1 MVREWEKVAKR
12 LSSRDGGKRCEFGV
26 SVMKERGRIA
36 DSGVS
41 ATEKS
46 QKCGTV
52 VVQHQK
58 QVKSVERWCFSI
70 VKVNSAEQWC
80 FSIVKVNSAEQ
91 WCFSIVKACLFEVGS
106 SSSSGC
112 ASIGNLQKST
122 VAWYFL
128 TGIISKQNLI

>member
-12 LSSRDGGKRCEFGV
+12 LPSRDGGKRCEFGV

-46 QKCGTV
+46 QRCGTV

-58 QVKSVERWCFSI
+58 QVKSVERWVF
-70 VKVNSAEQWC
+70 Q
-80 FSIVKVNSAEQ
+80 
-91 WCFSIVKACLFEVGS
+91 L
-106 SSSSGC
+106 
-112 ASIGNLQKST
+112 
-122 VAWYFL
+122 
-128 TGIISKQNLI
+128 SKC

>member
-1 MVREWEKVAKR
+1 MVFQQQKVKEAKQLLDEVVSSMKDGEGMGKSGKKVAEPR
-12 LSSRDGGKRCEFGV
+12 WGKRCGFGV

-52 VVQHQK
+52 LIQQWR

-70 VKVNSAEQWC
+70 RRK
-80 FSIVKVNSAEQ
+80 SIVLISGVSA
-91 WCFSIVKACLFEVGS
+91 S
-106 SSSSGC
+106 
-112 ASIGNLQKST
+112 
-122 VAWYFL
+122 
-128 TGIISKQNLI
+128 

>member
-1 MVREWEKVAKR
+1 M
-12 LSSRDGGKRCEFGV
+12 CEFGV
-26 SVMKERGRIA
+26 LVMKERGRIA

-41 ATEKS
+41 TTEKS
-46 QKCGTV
+46 QRCGMV

-58 QVKSVERWCFSI
+58 QVKSAERWCFNIVKVNSAEQWCFSI

-80 FSIVKVNSAEQ
+80 FSIVEVNSAEQ